1 MFRPVAESTIPEGM
15 VRFTHALVEDA
26 GLRSW
31 FLGLQHLSA
40 SLRQAAFSQMA
51 QQMKSDGADPDL
63 AAAASALA
71 QPEIYDAV
79 LKAVRERCELP

>member
-1 MFRPVAESTIPEGM
+1 MTQSAIPEGM

-26 GLRSW
+26 PLRSW
-31 FLGLQHLSA
+31 FLRLQHLSA

-51 QQMKSDGADPDL
+51 QQMRSDGEDLDL

-71 QPEIYDAV
+71 RPEIYDAV
-79 LKAVRERCELP
+79 LKAVQERCELR

>member
-1 MFRPVAESTIPEGM
+1 MAQSTIPEGM

-26 GLRSW
+26 ALRSW

-40 SLRQAAFSQMA
+40 SLRQAAFTQMA
-51 QQMKSDGADPDL
+51 QQMRSDREDLDL

-71 QPEIYDAV
+71 RPEMYDAV
-79 LKAVRERCELP
+79 LTAVRERCELP

>member
-1 MFRPVAESTIPEGM
+1 MSQSMIPEGM

-26 GLRSW
+26 SLRSW
-31 FLGLQHLSA
+31 FLGLEQLPT

-51 QQMKSDGADPDL
+51 EQMRADSEDLDL

-71 QPEIYDAV
+71 RPEMYDAI
-79 LKAVRERCELP
+79 LKAVRERCGLQ